1 MSQLFASDVQSIG
14 ASTSVLELQ
23 HQSFSEYLGL
33 ISFRMGLPWWLA
45 WLSICLQCGRPR
57 FDPWVGKIPWKRK
70 WQSTLALLPGKS
82 HGQRSLI
89 GYSPRGRKQS
99 DMTERL
105 HFHLGLTGL
114 ISLQFKGLSKSLLQ
128 RHNLKAS
135 ILRHSAFF
143 MVQFSFPYMTTGKII
158 VLSLCTWYRWSTGGG
173 NGKLVQYSSYEN
185 PMNSTKRQK
194 DATLEDETPQIHSPL
209 CYWGRLEKQ
218 LQKEW
223 RGRLWMYLVV
233 KVKNDAITIL
243 HRNLEC

>member
-1 MSQLFASDVQSIG
+1 MLITSFPLSLPFPSIQ
-14 ASTSVLELQ
+14 TQ
-23 HQSFSEYLGL
+23 GL
-33 ISFRMGLPWWLA
+33 LKRGLPWWLRQYRN
-45 WLSICLQCGRPR
+45 CLQCRRPR
-57 FDPWVGKIPWKRK
+57 FSLWIGKIPWRRK
-70 WQSTLALLPGKS
+70 WQPTPVFLPEES

-158 VLSLCTWYRWSTGGG
+158 VLSLCT
-173 NGKLVQYSSYEN
+173 
-185 PMNSTKRQK
+185 
-194 DATLEDETPQIHSPL
+194 
-209 CYWGRLEKQ
+209 
-218 LQKEW
+218 
-223 RGRLWMYLVV
+223 
-233 KVKNDAITIL
+233 
-243 HRNLEC
+243 